1 MTFFNSYR
9 ELILNLL
16 AILVFYAIMYLEIYD
31 SVAVLLMAFIFI
43 FIVGI
48 AIVKIFF
55 RKKDKEFENNI
66 F

>member
-1 MTFFNSYR
+1 M
-9 ELILNLL
+9 
-16 AILVFYAIMYLEIYD
+16 VFYAIMYLEIYD